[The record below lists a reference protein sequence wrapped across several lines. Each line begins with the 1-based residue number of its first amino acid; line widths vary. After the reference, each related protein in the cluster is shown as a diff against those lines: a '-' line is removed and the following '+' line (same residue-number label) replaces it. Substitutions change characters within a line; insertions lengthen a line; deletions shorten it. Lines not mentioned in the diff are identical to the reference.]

1 MKISVV
7 GGGSTYTPELADG
20 LGRLGHMLPVTELVL
35 MDTDTQRVQV
45 VGGVCQRILAARGS
59 EARVVTT
66 SRLEEAVDGAAAVL
80 VQIRV
85 GGQDARDK
93 DETWPLT
100 CGCVGQETTGAGG
113 LAKAMRT
120 VPVVTSIADRVRA
133 VAPDAWLV
141 NFTNPVGIV
150 TRALFDEGHRVV
162 GLCNVAIG
170 MQRNIAQLLEVP
182 ADRIRLTHVG
192 LNHLSWELDV
202 HLLDSAGSSTASVLD
217 DLIRDFSAELAEE
230 LELPA
235 DLLRE
240 LGVLPSYYLRY
251 FYQHD
256 AVVKVNRNQPTRA
269 RQVSQI
275 ERQLMEMY
283 ADPTLDHKPALLT
296 QRGGAYYSEAAV
308 DLLAGLLG
316 SGKGVPPQVVNVRND
331 GTLPFL
337 ADHAVIEAR
346 SSVTTEGVT
355 PLEVPPVPA
364 LYAGLISHVSAYE
377 QLALEAAIHGGRDRV
392 FAALLAHPLV
402 GQVDDARALT
412 SLLLENNREWLPWV
426 SA

>member
-1 MKISVV
+1 M
-7 GGGSTYTPELADG
+7 
-20 LGRLGHMLPVTELVL
+20 
-35 MDTDTQRVQV
+35 
-45 VGGVCQRILAARGS
+45 
-59 EARVVTT
+59 
-66 SRLEEAVDGAAAVL
+66 
-80 VQIRV
+80 
-85 GGQDARDK
+85 
-93 DETWPLT
+93 
-100 CGCVGQETTGAGG
+100 
-113 LAKAMRT
+113 
-120 VPVVTSIADRVRA
+120 
-133 VAPDAWLV
+133 
-141 NFTNPVGIV
+141 
-150 TRALFDEGHRVV
+150 
-162 GLCNVAIG
+162 
-170 MQRNIAQLLEVP
+170 
-182 ADRIRLTHVG
+182 
-192 LNHLSWELDV
+192 
-202 HLLDSAGSSTASVLD
+202 LD

-269 RQVSQI
+269 QQVSQI
-275 ERQLMEMY
+275 ERQLMGMY
-283 ADPTLDHKPALLT
+283 ADPTLDDKPALLT

-402 GQVDDARALT
+402 GQVDDAAPLPACCSRTTANG
-412 SLLLENNREWLPWV
+412 SLG
-426 SA
+426 